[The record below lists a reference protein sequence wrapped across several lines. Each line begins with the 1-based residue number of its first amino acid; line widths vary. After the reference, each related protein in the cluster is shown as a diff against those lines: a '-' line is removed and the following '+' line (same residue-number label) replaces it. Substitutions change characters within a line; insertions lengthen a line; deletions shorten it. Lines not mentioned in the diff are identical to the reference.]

1 MAEHNAWWGCDGKG
15 HRREGPGPTRR
26 AVLSGTVAA
35 ALAAWAGRQS
45 ALADVTIDSD
55 TAEPKASRPGHVL
68 VTLFLRGG
76 ADGLSLVPPHGEDA
90 YHRLRPTIRLAS
102 PEDRTA
108 SASARSL
115 DLDGFF
121 GLHPSLAP
129 LKPLFSDGTLA
140 IVHAVGSSD
149 ESLSHFEAMATMENG
164 LPDTASSNGWLARY
178 LEAAPSLNP
187 SPLRGLAFGAG
198 LPDSLRGATNAVALE
213 SLSDFRLSAPA
224 VPMADALAAL
234 YGARETAHPD
244 AIHRA
249 GQETLHVLNVLRRLD
264 PNQYRPERGAKYPES
279 DLGAGFRQIACLIK
293 ARVGLEVACLD
304 HRGPYLWDTHVAQ
317 PGVFPAQAADL
328 GQAIAAFAQDMGHE
342 GLKNVTVIAM
352 TEFGRRVQ
360 ENSGLGTDHGHGSVL
375 FALGGSI
382 RGGKIYG
389 KWPGLT
395 PEQLTPPGDLRI
407 TTDYRQVLYE
417 IIQEIQGPRFPA
429 QTVFSGLSVRD
440 RLGICGVP
448 DKI

>member
-1 MAEHNAWWGCDGKG
+1 
-15 HRREGPGPTRR
+15 
-26 AVLSGTVAA
+26 
-35 ALAAWAGRQS
+35 
-45 ALADVTIDSD
+45 
-55 TAEPKASRPGHVL
+55 
-68 VTLFLRGG
+68 LFLRGG
-76 ADGLSLVPPHGEDA
+76 ADGLSLVPPYGEDA
-90 YHRLRPTIRLAS
+90 YHRLRPTIRLAA
-102 PEDRTA
+102 PEDKTA
-108 SASARSL
+108 SSSARSL
-115 DLDGFF
+115 NLDGFF

-129 LKPLFSDGTLA
+129 LQPLFSDGTLA

-164 LPDTASSNGWLARY
+164 LPERASSNGWLARY
-178 LEAAPSLNP
+178 LTAAPSLNP
-187 SPLRGLAFGAG
+187 SPLRGLAFGPG
-198 LPDSLRGATNAVALE
+198 LPDSLRGATHAVALE
-213 SLSDFRLSAPA
+213 SLSDFRLAAPA
-224 VPMADALAAL
+224 APMADALAAL
-234 YGARETAHPD
+234 YGARGAADPD
-244 AIHRA
+244 PIHRA
-249 GQETLHVLNVLRRLD
+249 GRETLHVLNVLDRLD
-264 PNQYRPERGAKYPES
+264 PNQYRPERGATYPES

-317 PGVFPAQAADL
+317 PSVFPAQAADL
-328 GQAIAAFAQDMGHE
+328 AQAIAAFASDMGRD
-342 GLKNVTVIAM
+342 GLKNVTVVAM

-382 RGGKIYG
+382 RGGRVYG

-407 TTDYRQVLYE
+407 TTDYRQILCE

-429 QTVFSGLSVRD
+429 QSVFSGLAVRHT
-440 RLGICGVP
+440 LGLSGAP